1 MADAVDKKSDVAPK
15 PGRNSTVSHHDMVG
29 RESGGMRGEARP
41 AFWVEQ
47 AYHNMVWKTAQNFV
61 DQRKSSLGITISI
74 NADMLRAETT
84 RAAVEWE
91 IVSF

>member
-1 MADAVDKKSDVAPK
+1 
-15 PGRNSTVSHHDMVG
+15 
-29 RESGGMRGEARP
+29 
-41 AFWVEQ
+41 
-47 AYHNMVWKTAQNFV
+47 MVWKTAQNFV